1 MSHFERSAIFVK
13 KFEYYFDY
21 QPEAYNYIM
30 ASKILRNRDKNLLK
44 DLISGK
50 KVRELAIDYKCS
62 ERTICARRKQIFEK
76 TRHLM

>member
-1 MSHFERSAIFVK
+1 MK

-44 DLISGK
+44 DLVNGK
-50 KVRELAIDYKCS
+50 KVRELAIDYKV
-62 ERTICARRKQIFEK
+62 T
-76 TRHLM
+76 L